1 MAPSSA
7 RAASITVIVPNWNRR
22 DLLERT
28 LADLRAQTCPA
39 AEIVVVDNGS
49 VDGSVELAKE
59 KGARTIALE
68 RNAGFSGAVNRGV
81 REARTEFVAVV
92 NNDVRPAPDWLERL
106 CGAFEDRHAYFATG
120 KLLDEASPER
130 IDGTFDLLS
139 RAACPWRAG
148 SGRPDGPVWSWRRR
162 IRLAPF
168 TATLFRAVL
177 FEKVGLLDERF
188 ESYLEDVD
196 FGLRCALAGYAG
208 VYEPAAVARHRGSA
222 TLGRWHPD
230 TVRRLARNQVLLAA
244 KHYPARC
251 LLRFGWPLLV
261 GQALWGAV
269 AVRHGRGLAY
279 LRGKL
284 AGAAEFRRARK
295 ESAGRRADS
304 GIVLAVL
311 RESEREIHD
320 YQRQTGFDPYWR
332 CYFALAGKP

>member
-7 RAASITVIVPNWNRR
+7 RAASVTAIVPQWNRR
-22 DLLERT
+22 DLLEQT
-28 LADLRAQTCPA
+28 LDDLHAQTCPA

-49 VDGSVELAKE
+49 VDGSVELARE

-81 REARTEFVAVV
+81 REARTELVAVI
-92 NNDVRPAPDWLERL
+92 NNDVRLAPDWLERL
-106 CGAFEDRHAYFATG
+106 RGALEESGAHFATG
-120 KLLDEASPER
+120 KLLDEANPER

-148 SGRPDGPVWSWRRR
+148 AGRPDGPAWSARRR

-168 TATLFRAVL
+168 TATLFRAEL

-196 FGLRCALAGYAG
+196 FGMRCAVAGYSG

-222 TLGRWHPD
+222 TLGRWHPG

-244 KHYPARC
+244 KHYPGRC
-251 LLRFGWPLLV
+251 LVRFAWPLLV

-269 AVRHGRGLAY
+269 ALRHGRGLAY

-284 AGAAEFRRARK
+284 AGVAEFPRARK
-295 ESAGRRADS
+295 TQRADART
-304 GIVLAVL
+304 VAAVL
-311 RESEREIHD
+311 RESEREILG
-320 YQRQTGFDPYWR
+320 YQRETGFDAYWR